1 MGGATSQRRHGNFFQ
16 KPTMVFIITIV
27 WQRNIEVLIW
37 LRRKVNCA
45 LGDICFTNLNIF
57 FSYCTFEI
65 LSSSPISETARPR
78 RRFMNTRAMIKMK
91 MRKKILAMN
100 GVSSALMKFA
110 VKSNSPINIANTW
123 KILVLLKS
131 WFWMF
136 LCFVFLV
143 VGCLFLSFVC
153 CSPWWRR
160 SRGFQRPGWWGGGLL
175 SKIEIW
181 IHTHN
186 YKYKYKYLGGG

>member
-37 LRRKVNCA
+37 IRRNVTGA
-45 LGDICFTNLNIF
+45 FGDICFTNLNIF
-57 FSYCTFEI
+57 FSYRTFEI

-91 MRKKILAMN
+91 MRKKILAMK

-123 KILVLLKS
+123 NILVLLKN
-131 WFWMF
+131 WFWIYLVSCF
-136 LCFVFLV
+136 LCLFIV
-143 VGCLFLSFVC
+143 VSYLFLSFF
-153 CSPWWRR
+153 RR
-160 SRGFQRPGWWGGGLL
+160 YLDEGVLEA
-175 SKIEIW
+175 SKG
-181 IHTHN
+181 
-186 YKYKYKYLGGG
+186 LGGGEEER

>member
-16 KPTMVFIITIV
+16 KPTIVFIITIV

-37 LRRKVNCA
+37 IRRKVNCS
-45 LGDICFTNLNIF
+45 LEDIYFTNLNIF
-57 FSYCTFEI
+57 FSCRTFEI

-123 KILVLLKS
+123 KILVFLKN

-136 LCFVFLV
+136 HVSCFMCLFIV
-143 VGCLFLSFVC
+143 VSCLFLSFFRR
-153 CSPWWRR
+153 SPWWRR
-160 SRGFQRPGWWGGGLL
+160 SRGFQRPEWWGGGTL
-175 SKIEIW
+175 SKIEI
-181 IHTHN
+181 
-186 YKYKYKYLGGG
+186 

>member
-1 MGGATSQRRHGNFFQ
+1 MGGATSQRRQGNFFQ

-45 LGDICFTNLNIF
+45 LRDICFTNLNIF

-110 VKSNSPINIANTW
+110 VKSNSPINIANTC
-123 KILVLLKS
+123 KILVPS
-131 WFWMF
+131 YCCCF
-136 LCFVFLV
+136 LCFWVLCFLCSFIV
-143 VGCLFLSFVC
+143 VGRLFLSFLC
-153 CSPWWRR
+153 C
-160 SRGFQRPGWWGGGLL
+160 
-175 SKIEIW
+175 
-181 IHTHN
+181 
-186 YKYKYKYLGGG
+186 